1 MSPESSEQRRWWRI
15 ADQEWYKLVMAALAL
30 VASAFGV
37 FFAVR
42 QVWPQSEPPAPV
54 KNNYEILVDRSESMG
69 ATLGGRTKLQ
79 HAANTVRD
87 NVAESESQGT
97 ARGLSYFGGGCGQ
110 VDERVGLGPD
120 NAPDLKAALDHPPP
134 TGGKRPL
141 IQALDDAVTRLANLP
156 VQLGQGDVKTV
167 RRIVVFTDGPDECS
181 DDLSRVTT
189 SLDQSA
195 IQLEFHIVGI
205 DLTPNDRQ
213 LLNELAQS
221 LPGVGGRPAQVTDEL
236 PDDVLPTTTTR
247 PTATTGG
254 GAATTASTTTSSTTT
269 TATAPPTPQRR

>member
-1 MSPESSEQRRWWRI
+1 
-15 ADQEWYKLVMAALAL
+15 MAALAL
-30 VASAFGV
+30 VASAFAV

-42 QVWPQSEPPAPV
+42 QVWPQSEPPKPL

-69 ATLGGRTKLQ
+69 AVLGGRTKLQ
-79 HAANTVRD
+79 HAAETVRD
-87 NVAESESQGT
+87 NVAESGNEGT
-97 ARGLSYFGGGCGQ
+97 AKGLSYFGGRCGQ

-120 NAPDLKAALDHPPP
+120 NAPDLQAALDHPPP

-141 IQALDDAVTRLANLP
+141 IQALDAAVTRLANLP

-167 RRIVVFTDGPDECS
+167 RRIVVFTDGPDQCN

-189 SLDQSA
+189 SLDQSG

-205 DLTPNDRQ
+205 DLSPNDQQ

-221 LPGVGGRPAQVTDEL
+221 LPGVGGRPAQVTPTL
-236 PDDVLPTTTTR
+236 PPEVLPTTTAR
-247 PTATTGG
+247 SPATTGG
-254 GAATTASTTTSSTTT
+254 GATTASTPTSSTTT
-269 TATAPPTPQRR
+269 TTTVVPTLPRR

>member
-1 MSPESSEQRRWWRI
+1 MSPDSTEHRRWWRI

-42 QVWPQSEPPAPV
+42 QVWPQSAPPEPV

-69 ATLGGRTKLQ
+69 AMLGARTKLQ
-79 HAANTVRD
+79 HVADTVRD
-87 NVAESESQGT
+87 NVGASDTDGT

-110 VDERVGLGPD
+110 IEERVGLDPD

-141 IQALDDAVTRLANLP
+141 IQALDDAVARLANLP

-167 RRIVVFTDGPDECS
+167 RRIVVFTDGPDECN

-195 IQLEFHIVGI
+195 IQLEFHIVGV
-205 DLTPNDRQ
+205 DLTPDDRQ
-213 LLNELAQS
+213 LLNDLAQS
-221 LPGVGGRPAQVTDEL
+221 LPGVGGKPAEVTGEL

-247 PTATTGG
+247 PTATTGRG
-254 GAATTASTTTSSTTT
+254 ATTPASTTTISTTT
-269 TATAPPTPQRR
+269 TTTAPTTTRR